1 MMWCLEVVDDEDR
14 WFFIVRLRCASPHSC
29 FATGPDG
36 LHVAACCPILA
47 HRVEIVM
54 AKSSWAAFPHPDKA
68 FDYAGDKLAKAWP
81 KLHAGDQEPFPDE
94 KHIAKLLKGNPALGK
109 DAHGIAESLQD
120 AWRAFH
126 RGDFH
131 EAYETGVALKALGA
145 SVAVK
150 AGGIHATYLVKN
162 DKDKIARYEALAKLA
177 EAAIAALPGEAN
189 SHYRHAY
196 ALGRYS
202 QGISITA
209 ALAQGVAGKVRASLD
224 AALKIA
230 PKHAEAR
237 TALGLYHAE
246 IVGKVG
252 GMLAKLTYGASA
264 GEAEK
269 QLKEALKLTP
279 DSPIA
284 WIEYGNML
292 LLLHGDKRE
301 DDVAEA
307 YQKASKIKPRDAM
320 EALDAAWAREQIE

>member
-1 MMWCLEVVDDEDR
+1 
-14 WFFIVRLRCASPHSC
+14 
-29 FATGPDG
+29 
-36 LHVAACCPILA
+36 
-47 HRVEIVM
+47 M
-54 AKSSWAAFPHPDKA
+54 AKSSWAAFPYPDKA

-94 KHIAKLLKGNPALGK
+94 KHVAKLLKANPKLGK
-109 DAHGIAESLQD
+109 DSSKIAAQLQD

-150 AGGIHATYLVKN
+150 AGGIHATYLVKS
-162 DKDKIARYEALAKLA
+162 DKDKLARYEGLAKLA
-177 EAAIAALPGEAN
+177 EEAITTLPDQAN
-189 SHYRHAY
+189 SHYRRAF

-202 QGISITA
+202 QLLSITQ
-209 ALAQGVAGKVRASLD
+209 ALAQGIAGKVKSSLD
-224 AALKIA
+224 NTLKLE

-252 GMLAKLTYGASA
+252 GMLARLTYGASA
-264 GEAEK
+264 TEAEK

-284 WIEYGNML
+284 WIEYGNAQ
-292 LLLHGDKRE
+292 LLLHGDNGE
-301 DDVAEA
+301 DDAA
-307 YQKASKIKPRDAM
+307 AAFAKAAKLKPRDAM
-320 EALDAAWAREQIE
+320 EALDAAWAKDQIE

>member
-1 MMWCLEVVDDEDR
+1 
-14 WFFIVRLRCASPHSC
+14 
-29 FATGPDG
+29 
-36 LHVAACCPILA
+36 
-47 HRVEIVM
+47 M

-94 KHIAKLLKGNPALGK
+94 KHVAKLLKANPKLGK
-109 DAHGIAESLQD
+109 DSSKIAAQLLD

-131 EAYETGVALKALGA
+131 EAYESGIALKALGA

-150 AGGIHATYLVKN
+150 AGGIHATYLVKS
-162 DKDKIARYEALAKLA
+162 DKDKLTRYDGLAKLA
-177 EAAIAALPGEAN
+177 EEAMAALPDQAN
-189 SHYRHAY
+189 SHYRRAF

-202 QGISITA
+202 QLLSITQ
-209 ALAQGVAGKVRASLD
+209 ALAQGIAGKVKSSLD
-224 AALKIA
+224 NTLKLA

-252 GMLAKLTYGASA
+252 GMLARLTYGASA
-264 GEAEK
+264 SEAEK

-284 WIEYGNML
+284 WIEYGNAQ
-292 LLLHGDKRE
+292 LLLHGDKGE
-301 DDVAEA
+301 DDAA
-307 YQKASKIKPRDAM
+307 AAFAKAAKLKPRDAM
-320 EALDAAWAREQIE
+320 EALDAAWAKDQIE

>member
-1 MMWCLEVVDDEDR
+1 
-14 WFFIVRLRCASPHSC
+14 
-29 FATGPDG
+29 
-36 LHVAACCPILA
+36 
-47 HRVEIVM
+47 M
-54 AKSSWAAFPHPDKA
+54 AKSNWAPFPAPDKA
-68 FDYAGDKLAKAWP
+68 YDYAGDKLAKAWP
-81 KLHAGDQEPFPDE
+81 KLHAGDQEAFPDE
-94 KHIAKLLKGNPALGK
+94 KHVAKLLKGNPGLGK
-109 DAHGIAESLQD
+109 DAGKIAAQLQD

-126 RGDFH
+126 RGDFQDAH
-131 EAYETGVALKALGA
+131 DAGIALKALGA
-145 SVAVK
+145 SVAIK
-150 AGGIHATYLVKN
+150 AGGIHATYLLKS
-162 DKDKIARYEALAKLA
+162 DKDKIARYETLAQLA
-177 EAAIAALPGEAN
+177 ESAVDALPNEAN
-189 SHYRHAY
+189 SHYRRAF

-202 QGISITA
+202 QCISITK
-209 ALAQGVAGKVRASLD
+209 ALAQGIAGKVKESLD
-224 AALKIA
+224 ATLKLA

-264 GEAEK
+264 AEAEK

-284 WIEYGNML
+284 WIEYGNAL

-307 YQKASKIKPRDAM
+307 YDKAAKLKPRDAM

>member
-1 MMWCLEVVDDEDR
+1 
-14 WFFIVRLRCASPHSC
+14 
-29 FATGPDG
+29 
-36 LHVAACCPILA
+36 
-47 HRVEIVM
+47 M

-94 KHIAKLLKGNPALGK
+94 KHVAKLLKANPKLGK
-109 DAHGIAESLQD
+109 DSSKIAAQLLD

-131 EAYETGVALKALGA
+131 EAYESGIALKALGA

-150 AGGIHATYLVKN
+150 AGGIHATYLVKS
-162 DKDKIARYEALAKLA
+162 DKDKLTRYDGLAKLTE
-177 EAAIAALPGEAN
+177 EAMAALPDQAN
-189 SHYRHAY
+189 SHYRRAF

-202 QGISITA
+202 QLLSITQ
-209 ALAQGVAGKVRASLD
+209 ALAQGIAGKVKSSLD
-224 AALKIA
+224 NTLKLA

-252 GMLAKLTYGASA
+252 GMLARLTYGASA
-264 GEAEK
+264 TEAEK

-284 WIEYGNML
+284 WIEYGNAQ
-292 LLLHGDKRE
+292 LLLHGDKGE
-301 DDVAEA
+301 DDAAESFA
-307 YQKASKIKPRDAM
+307 KASKLKPRDAM
-320 EALDAAWAREQIE
+320 EALDARWAKDQIE